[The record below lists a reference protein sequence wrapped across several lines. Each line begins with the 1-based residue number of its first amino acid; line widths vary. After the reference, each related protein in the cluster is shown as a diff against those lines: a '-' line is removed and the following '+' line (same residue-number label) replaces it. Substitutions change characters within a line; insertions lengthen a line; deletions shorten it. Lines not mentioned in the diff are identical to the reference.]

1 MMIAEE
7 KWTADDVHVQRGRV
21 AILTG
26 ADSGLG
32 FEAARRRRQ
41 PSRVS

>member
-1 MMIAEE
+1 MRIAEE

-21 AILTG
+21 AITTG

-32 FEAARRRRQ
+32 SETARVLA
-41 PSRVS
+41 SWGA